1 MSNTLSNGVIANVMN
16 IDAYNAIIE
25 LMSKHGFK
33 QYKDGSISRP
43 STRCAF
49 SFECLNRYD
58 SLMDFQVDWSYS

>member
-1 MSNTLSNGVIANVMN
+1 MSNENIANVMN
-16 IDAYNAIIE
+16 IDSYNAIVE

-33 QYKDGSISRP
+33 QYKNGSISRP
-43 STRCAF
+43 STGCLF